1 MHHSA
6 WRQTFRCND
15 SNSSPVMMYFLT
27 AAADWVY
34 SQRAVWYLSAWHG
47 SLSPVLFPV
56 AVMVWKHAIFQL
68 WQGNNRIQG
77 VLLMLW
83 KNSEAAVLFIYLS
96 FIMFELM
103 VNVCRGSV
111 GCLSLN
117 AGIFFFLVHV
127 WLTVRLICYQ
137 ASRHSAAVGCKQNTD
152 ILSSCN
158 VHVSNM
164 LANRCLFKHPA
175 HTQRH

>member
-1 MHHSA
+1 M
-6 WRQTFRCND
+6 
-15 SNSSPVMMYFLT
+15 
-27 AAADWVY
+27 
-34 SQRAVWYLSAWHG
+34 
-47 SLSPVLFPV
+47 LFPV

-127 WLTVRLICYQ
+127 
-137 ASRHSAAVGCKQNTD
+137 
-152 ILSSCN
+152 
-158 VHVSNM
+158 
-164 LANRCLFKHPA
+164 
-175 HTQRH
+175 